1 MNHTHWDTTALVGFT
16 TEYTSVTYWWM
27 MVTGLLVN
35 IQVSALTNAITS
47 QLDWQEDKLDCLDF
61 PLPVHTMATANS
73 KAVVDRRETTPPPQA
88 GTDHSV
94 RCDGRCTSVC
104 LVDMSTL
111 NTPWLAIFAHCV
123 LTVCFSLSF
132 LRWGDERVRDGG
144 REDVRDGGR
153 ED

>member
-1 MNHTHWDTTALVGFT
+1 MDDGNWAAGEHSGLCFDKHDHVA
-16 TEYTSVTYWWM
+16 
-27 MVTGLLVN
+27 TGLAGG
-35 IQVSALTNAITS
+35 Q
-47 QLDWQEDKLDCLDF
+47 LDCLDF
-61 PLPVHTMATANS
+61 PLPVHTTATANS
-73 KAVVDRRETTPPPQA
+73 KAVVDRRETTPLPQA
-88 GTDHSV
+88 GTDNSV
-94 RCDGRCTSVC
+94 RCDGRYTTPC